1 MRHIMLVFIT
11 LATGLI
17 LSNCSNKEKEPVLL
31 FTNICDVESTRND
44 TLMGTNNQW
53 FDGGRSRTKENS
65 FSGEYSLKIT
75 PKSKYGFG
83 INTYLNNQ
91 NHIVVTAWRKKCKDC
106 GTFTIK
112 TPNKELN
119 DFYGFKIVEE
129 KDGWEK
135 IMAQRIITT
144 PFDSPMQLLVFYY
157 NNGENIGYVDDF
169 NVSIYSFKSYPNYP
183 ELTQITLTIED
194 KEEKKLRKYAEEA
207 LKLGVLKEGH
217 KKKVKAKLT
226 IGDETYKV
234 KIRLKG
240 DWTDHLVGVKW
251 SYRVE
256 LNEDKSV
263 LGGLKEFS
271 LQNPSTR
278 HHTEEF
284 FLHKLADKLGVLN
297 TRYGFIQLK
306 INKTN
311 LGIYAFEEHFTK
323 QLIESRKRREG
334 PIVKFDEEPFWD
346 NMRLLK
352 DLAKRHINLPFY
364 YASQAIP
371 FGAKKI
377 SKSTALYNQFC
388 QASVLMQ
395 QYKWGESDVSNIFDV
410 DKLAMLLALCD
421 FANIHHTMAWH
432 NQRLYYN
439 PVINK
444 LEPILFDA
452 FQPFWPE
459 GPLSNFDEIIMQKTD
474 AIAVAPEYYL
484 VHMLLKNKEILK
496 AYNNAVKKLLSEET
510 KHIMADCFVDAK
522 KYNNILQREFPSYT
536 FDEYYF
542 KNRLKKID
550 SNLFKF
556 NEIIANTTYVST
568 DNKTYNNSG
577 LYTKNINLVAFID
590 TIKNYQLS
598 LENYHE
604 KSITVTHLISERD
617 TIAINIPAFNAAD
630 KTAGKYN
637 FPLTKENNIEEIIY
651 ELEGVT
657 YEATIYPWPKQVSE
671 NTVIQNYKANASIPL
686 PHTLKNDTI
695 WIAEG
700 SHLLAETMTI
710 TAGKTLAFVAGTTID
725 ITKNS
730 KIISFGALSIKG
742 LKDKPVKFVSSDNTG
757 QGVVV
762 LQAPSKSNL
771 SYVTFDGLNT
781 SLDRFW
787 TLTGSVTFYES
798 DVTMNHV
805 TVKNNPCED
814 ALNIIRSHF
823 DINNLSVTG
832 TASDGFDADYCTG
845 IIDSS
850 YFGDTGND
858 CIDVSTSEITISNIT
873 IKNSGD
879 KGISGGEAST
889 LHISNVSIDGA
900 AIGIASKDKSELYLK
915 NISIS
920 NAKYGLAAF
929 QKKPEY
935 GAANISAMQVT
946 LNNVKNPFVLEK
958 NSSII
963 WDGNINIGTKK
974 LDVKQLYDL

>member
-31 FTNICDVESTRND
+31 FTTICDVESTRND

-278 HHTEEF
+278 HHTEEY
-284 FLHKLADKLGVLN
+284 FLHKLANKLGVLN

-346 NMRLLK
+346 NKSLLQ
-352 DLAKRHINLPFY
+352 DPAKRHINLPFY

-377 SKSTALYNQFC
+377 SKSPALYNQFC
-388 QASVLMQ
+388 QANILMQ
-395 QYKWGESDVSNIFDV
+395 QYKWVNANFSEIFDV
-410 DKLAMLLALCD
+410 EKTGMFLALCD
-421 FANIHHTMAWH
+421 FANIHHSLTWH

-452 FQPFWPE
+452 FQSFWPN
-459 GPLSNFDEIIMQKTD
+459 GSTSNFVEVLVNESTVKDVK
-474 AIAVAPEYYL
+474 PEQYL
-484 VHMLLKNKEILK
+484 VKMLWKNKELLA
-496 AYNNAVKKLLSEET
+496 AYNNAMQILTSTET
-510 KHIMADCFVDAK
+510 KAIIEDSYKEAK
-522 KYNNILQREFPSYT
+522 ELDNVMQREFQAYA
-536 FDEYYF
+536 FNDDFF
-542 KNRLKKID
+542 KNRLKLID
-550 SNLFKF
+550 NNLAIF
-556 NEIIANTTYVST
+556 NEKIANTTYVSIDT
-568 DNKTYNNSG
+568 NSYNNSG
-577 LYTKNINLVAFID
+577 VYTKNNNLIAFID
-590 TIKNYQLS
+590 TIKNYQMS

-604 KSITVTHLISERD
+604 KSITFTRLISDYD
-617 TIAINIPAFNAAD
+617 TVVINIPAFNAAD
-630 KTAGKYN
+630 KTPGKYN

-757 QGVVV
+757 QGIVV
-762 LQAPSKSNL
+762 LQAPSMSRL
-771 SYVTFDGLNT
+771 SYVSFDGLNT

-814 ALNIIRSHF
+814 ALNIIRS
-823 DINNLSVTG
+823 
-832 TASDGFDADYCTG
+832 
-845 IIDSS
+845 
-850 YFGDTGND
+850 
-858 CIDVSTSEITISNIT
+858 
-873 IKNSGD
+873 
-879 KGISGGEAST
+879 
-889 LHISNVSIDGA
+889 
-900 AIGIASKDKSELYLK
+900 
-915 NISIS
+915 
-920 NAKYGLAAF
+920 
-929 QKKPEY
+929 
-935 GAANISAMQVT
+935 
-946 LNNVKNPFVLEK
+946 
-958 NSSII
+958 
-963 WDGNINIGTKK
+963 
-974 LDVKQLYDL
+974 